1 MTTLPQHGIGL
12 LLSRLKNPKG
22 SCRLN
27 GKPQSARSL
36 IVFYLNAHALQLH
49 QLAKLSGEPLRTGF
63 VNDAQ
68 EIKRVLE
75 KIESGEVLVIEGMQA
90 T

>member
-36 IVFYLNAHALQLH
+36 IVFHLNAQILQLH
-49 QLAKLSGEPLRTGF
+49 QLAKLSGDPLRSGF
-63 VNDAQ
+63 VSDAQ

-75 KIESGEVLVIEGMQA
+75 KIESGEILVIEGA
-90 T
+90 HAS

>member
-1 MTTLPQHGIGL
+1 MTTLPRHGIGL

-36 IVFYLNAHALQLH
+36 IVFYLYAHVLQLH
-49 QLAKLSGEPLRTGF
+49 QLAKLPGDHFELASSTT
-63 VNDAQ
+63 Q

-75 KIESGEVLVIEGMQA
+75 TIESGEVLVIEGPQA